1 MKSLGRFLSLL
12 KDCLKLLGLLL
23 LVMVGVPML
32 PVIGL
37 LAWALL
43 SPGSPPACSQDAS
56 ATAPDGRYVA
66 SAMSCVSTEYIG
78 GASTWN
84 EVRVCA
90 SSIKGRCQT
99 VYAANKLPAI
109 VWTNERSLTIA
120 VDGDSY
126 LRVFSSLRSVFDVAV
141 LYNIIDEISEED
153 FRKKI
158 KDYGQRLVAQNSP
171 EFVREWS
178 QNYLNEFHAFQ
189 LWARANAGQ
198 PGQ

>member
-23 LVMVGVPML
+23 LVMVGVAML

-37 LAWALL
+37 LAWPLL
-43 SPGSPPACSQDAS
+43 SPGPAPACSQKVS
-56 ATAPDGRYVA
+56 ATVPGGRYIV
-66 SAMSCVSTEYIG
+66 SAMSCVSMMYIG
-78 GASTWN
+78 GASTWS

-90 SSIKGRCQT
+90 SSLNSRCQT

-109 VWTNERSLTIA
+109 AWTNERSLTIA
-120 VDGDSY
+120 VDGDGY
-126 LRVFSSLRSVFDVAV
+126 LRVFSSLRLVFD
-141 LYNIIDEISEED
+141 IIVSYDVIDKISEEA

-158 KDYGQRLVAQNSP
+158 EDYGQKLAAQNSS

-178 QNYLNEFHAFQ
+178 QNYLNDFQ
-189 LWARANAGQ
+189 VFQSWARANAEQTGQ
-198 PGQ
+198 